1 METNVSPEIYDGPS
15 FFTMPSNYLHRPVV
29 IIPITA
35 KTEKSVTHRPGTRW
49 RQGRSS
55 LDQYFIYSL
64 RVASIPVSN
73 SFTESHERNE
83 VCCKTPIQRPCFL
96 GVLMK
101 EAGQQSLSGKQYA
114 LKVTHY
120 SLLLENKV
128 PLAWCG
134 NGHQSTAHQKKYVC
148 NLVVLLGMKGAVW
161 TSSTQFDNCGKKVF
175 SWQGIICLKSNNPI
189 NIYFWLPPVSRKKQD
204 EEERGKGHDHSSWA
218 SRSF

>member
-1 METNVSPEIYDGPS
+1 MWLMVVKRIESRLGKTEPKTAACWLWWKLTSLQKYMMDPP

-49 RQGRSS
+49 RQGQSS
-55 LDQYFIYSL
+55 MDQYFIYSL
-64 RVASIPVSN
+64 RLASIPVSN

-96 GVLMK
+96 GMLMK
-101 EAGQQSLSGKQYA
+101 EAEQQSLSGKQYA

-120 SLLLENKV
+120 SLPLENKV

-134 NGHQSTAHQKKYVC
+134 NVHQSTAYQKKYVF
-148 NLVVLLGMKGAVW
+148 NLVVLLGMNEPFEHHLHNLPIV
-161 TSSTQFDNCGKKVF
+161 KKNF
-175 SWQGIICLKSNNPI
+175 FLLTRNHL
-189 NIYFWLPPVSRKKQD
+189 FKK
-204 EEERGKGHDHSSWA
+204 
-218 SRSF
+218 